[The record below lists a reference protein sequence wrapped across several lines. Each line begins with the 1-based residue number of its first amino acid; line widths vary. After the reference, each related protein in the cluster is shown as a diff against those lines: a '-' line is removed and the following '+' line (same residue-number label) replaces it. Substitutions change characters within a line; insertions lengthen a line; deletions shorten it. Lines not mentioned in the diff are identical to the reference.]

1 MNIELEA
8 YNALR
13 AAQNASEFTLSP
25 ADREKALQ
33 PIVNKLKAMPLP
45 DAWKEIRMAVYY
57 PGTAGSIVL
66 YMFMQQL
73 PRWHSPIPETCDICA
88 SKIADTFTDGATRMG
103 PWAIMCPVC
112 EPRIGRGL
120 GTGRGQKYT
129 REGDHFYKV
138 EG

>member
-8 YNALR
+8 YNALL

-33 PIVNKLKAMPLP
+33 PIVDKLKAMPLP

-66 YMFMQQL
+66 YMFKQQL

-88 SKIADTFTDGATRMG
+88 SKIADTFTDGAEMYRKQRREGTRVERS
-103 PWAIMCPVC
+103 IVC
-112 EPRIGRGL
+112 E
-120 GTGRGQKYT
+120 
-129 REGDHFYKV
+129 V
-138 EG
+138 